1 MVPLNDFPE
10 KKSLSDLRE
19 IEKNLTT
26 EKRIR
31 LFWESVKIL
40 REKLNRKGNLEKL
53 SRSTKALKE
62 IFEIYSDKIEK
73 TPIRENLDFLIE
85 QKLFSI
91 LWNTKSWE
99 PYALEKIKND
109 LRSEKLIFLPKNA
122 QSIGGFTVKSIKD
135 SSENEY
141 FLPLDKNTVYGDLE
155 VIFERKILDAEIFYK
170 EKISFKRKNATLVE
184 MSVLSSEILK

>member
-109 LRSEKLIFLPKNA
+109 LNWYINLELEALEWDFWTIDNYRQFVEKNVKIV
-122 QSIGGFTVKSIKD
+122 GF
-135 SSENEY
+135 
-141 FLPLDKNTVYGDLE
+141 DKWVNID
-155 VIFERKILDAEIFYK
+155 
-170 EKISFKRKNATLVE
+170 EK
-184 MSVLSSEILK
+184 

>member
-1 MVPLNDFPE
+1 MFNFCISNIFMIKWEKNIINLIKMVPLNDFPE

-99 PYALEKIKND
+99 PYALEKIKNSH
-109 LRSEKLIFLPKNA
+109 LS
-122 QSIGGFTVKSIKD
+122 
-135 SSENEY
+135 
-141 FLPLDKNTVYGDLE
+141 
-155 VIFERKILDAEIFYK
+155 KIY
-170 EKISFKRKNATLVE
+170 
-184 MSVLSSEILK
+184 

>member
-1 MVPLNDFPE
+1 MFNFCISNIFMIKWEKNIINLIKMVPLNDFPE

-109 LRSEKLIFLPKNA
+109 E
-122 QSIGGFTVKSIKD
+122 
-135 SSENEY
+135 
-141 FLPLDKNTVYGDLE
+141 
-155 VIFERKILDAEIFYK
+155 IFERLIIIDNL
-170 EKISFKRKNATLVE
+170 
-184 MSVLSSEILK
+184 

>member
-19 IEKNLTT
+19 IEKKLTT

-62 IFEIYSDKIEK
+62 IIKKY
-73 TPIRENLDFLIE
+73 
-85 QKLFSI
+85 
-91 LWNTKSWE
+91 KS
-99 PYALEKIKND
+99 
-109 LRSEKLIFLPKNA
+109 S
-122 QSIGGFTVKSIKD
+122 
-135 SSENEY
+135 
-141 FLPLDKNTVYGDLE
+141 
-155 VIFERKILDAEIFYK
+155 
-170 EKISFKRKNATLVE
+170 
-184 MSVLSSEILK
+184 